1 MRTGLILGA
10 AALAV
15 LVGAGAAL
23 AMDPPE
29 DQKPPPEPVW
39 PPGGKASPLP
49 SDTPTLPSGTVAPYH
64 QPIPRVGD
72 TLVST
77 RWRAVTIR
85 GRPVAKGHEPTLD
98 FVDDGHLRGSTGC
111 NRFVGPWATRVEQ
124 GRDRAARQDARR
136 LPAGARGAGRGRDRH
151 ARAHREAVG
160 AGEGRG
166 AADLRQGGAA
176 AVAIRAGAVR
186 GGAGRQ
192 DSQS

>member
-23 AMDPPE
+23 AIDPPE
-29 DQKPPPEPVW
+29 DRNPPPEPVW

-49 SDTPTLPSGTVAPYH
+49 SDTPTLPPGTVSPYH

-85 GRPVAKGHEPTLD
+85 GRPVAKDHEPTLD

-111 NRFVGPWATRVEQ
+111 NRFVGPWATRVDK
-124 GRDRAARQDARR
+124 GVIGPLHKTRGDCAPALAAQDEDVIDA
-136 LPAGARGAGRGRDRH
+136 LEHTEKLSLQEKGAVLLIYAK
-151 ARAHREAVG
+151 
-160 AGEGRG
+160 G
-166 AADLRQGGAA
+166 AAQPSRFSR
-176 AVAIRAGAVR
+176 VP
-186 GGAGRQ
+186 
-192 DSQS
+192 